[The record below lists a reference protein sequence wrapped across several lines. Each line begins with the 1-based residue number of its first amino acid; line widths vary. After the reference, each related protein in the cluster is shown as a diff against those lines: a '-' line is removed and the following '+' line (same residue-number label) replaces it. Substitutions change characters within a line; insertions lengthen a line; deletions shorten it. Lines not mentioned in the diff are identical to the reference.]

1 MLTSLKATER
11 LRKYVDGYE
20 WTVEDTYAAQNMC
33 PYETVAYGFSRFC
46 SLFTYEEW
54 VGFEY
59 SVDVAFQYNDGF
71 QSPFGVSQFFPAPFI
86 VASANMYSALS
97 ASVTSRR

>member
-1 MLTSLKATER
+1 MTLLGYSADTDTATER
-11 LRKYVDGYE
+11 LSKYIDGYE

-54 VGFEY
+54 IAFGY
-59 SVDVAFQYNDGF
+59 SVDIAFQYNDGF
-71 QSPFGVSQFFPAPFI
+71 QSPFGVSPSLATLHRL
-86 VASANMYSALS
+86 AC
-97 ASVTSRR
+97 